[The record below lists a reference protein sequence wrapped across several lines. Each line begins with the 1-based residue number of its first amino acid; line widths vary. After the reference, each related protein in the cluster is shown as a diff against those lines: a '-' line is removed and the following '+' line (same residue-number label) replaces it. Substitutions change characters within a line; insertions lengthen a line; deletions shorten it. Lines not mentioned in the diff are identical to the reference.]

1 MIGLSKRQE
10 TLLAILWQ
18 ERSAIYSNTREAVL
32 RLKRPIR
39 GMGKTVHYDGY
50 VVHQGMME

>member
-10 TLLAILWQ
+10 TLLAVLWQ

-39 GMGKTVHYDGY
+39 GMGKTVHHDGY